1 MLHWLLYICYAACC
15 FSLPASSLHLSA
27 PPPFSQIPACGYLAL
42 LPKFIACPIS
52 PHLSTHLPACLPWPS
67 CSYLVLFLK
76 FIASV
81 VPTIEYD
88 YTMAAGGQQ

>member
-1 MLHWLLYICYAACC
+1 MSAETCTGWCLAWVASAAELGQAWTGERQFTFTAWPCMAGVSSGPGAGICRTSSHCVRSSGPPCC
-15 FSLPASSLHLSA
+15 R
-27 PPPFSQIPACGYLAL
+27 
-42 LPKFIACPIS
+42 
-52 PHLSTHLPACLPWPS
+52 
-67 CSYLVLFLK
+67 YLVLFLK

>member
-1 MLHWLLYICYAACC
+1 M
-15 FSLPASSLHLSA
+15 PLSV
-27 PPPFSQIPACGYLAL
+27 
-42 LPKFIACPIS
+42 
-52 PHLSTHLPACLPWPS
+52 

-88 YTMAAGGQQ
+88 YTLAAGGGSGSGNTA

>member
-1 MLHWLLYICYAACC
+1 MG
-15 FSLPASSLHLSA
+15 P
-27 PPPFSQIPACGYLAL
+27 
-42 LPKFIACPIS
+42 
-52 PHLSTHLPACLPWPS
+52 THLESMYCTPQSNSYTLLAAHPNPNPHPHPTPTL

-88 YTMAAGGQQ
+88 YTMAAGAQ